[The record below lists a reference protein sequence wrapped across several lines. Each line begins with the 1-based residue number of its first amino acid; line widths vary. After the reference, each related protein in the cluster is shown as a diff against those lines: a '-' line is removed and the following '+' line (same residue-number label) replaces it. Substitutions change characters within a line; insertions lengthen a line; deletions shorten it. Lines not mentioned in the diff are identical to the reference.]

1 MSELTEKNYTDELLE
16 YGAYDL
22 NEQTESVFMHAI
34 VEEIIFHY
42 EHNAMYKRFCDRKGF
57 NPYCENI
64 KLSDIPP
71 VSVSVFK
78 NLGAQLSSV
87 PDENIR
93 LKLQSSATS
102 GIPSTVVVDK
112 ITSKRQSKAMVK
124 VLQHYIGKGTRP
136 FLVMDI
142 DPSSEFKHLL
152 GARYAAV
159 SGYLKFSSKTGFF
172 LKADSNGVS
181 YFDVN
186 AMQNFLRD
194 VGDKPVILFG
204 FTYIL
209 YSNVLK
215 AVDNSQISVR
225 LPKGSKIIHIGGW
238 KKLESEKISKELF
251 NQKISACFGLES
263 LDVIDIYGFTEQ
275 MGLNYPSDIYG
286 YKHTPVYSRVI
297 VRDPVTKA
305 VLPDGKEGLL
315 EFVTPI
321 PHSYPG
327 NAVLTDDLG
336 MIVPGDDESGIQGTR
351 FVITGRMKKAE
362 VRGCGDILSEK
373 LTFKKKTGVDTRN
386 HNLQCILTSTV
397 PKADDP
403 VEQLKGIVSDLKSAQ
418 KWLCKQPS
426 DAIIG
431 LIGEAASVWKTTPDL
446 QYLNQKG
453 LQFVSS
459 WCDEKHLK
467 QIANFGLHGDY
478 HYLDS
483 FKDFPDSDKH
493 MIKANPRGLC
503 CHWLAGNVQ
512 ILGMFALVQSII
524 AGNANLLKVSSRDD
538 GVFESLLNT
547 FHGLSYTTESGYRI
561 NGDDLLKTIA
571 VVYFDH
577 DADKIGEEMSKSAD
591 IRIAWGGQD
600 AVTTVAGYPSLIGS
614 ETVIFGPKLSFS
626 VIAKEALF
634 SEQEAKKLARRVSV
648 DVSVFDQTGC
658 ASPHNLYIEEGGV
671 VSPKRFIEILGAA
684 MDRTAV
690 QMPKG
695 PMTAEEVSKIHSIRG
710 VYDFKGTVYGGED
723 LTWTILADDETRVE
737 APVYFRTLFV
747 HSVKSIFDTVNL
759 ITPDIQTI
767 GLEAPKDKA
776 VKYATEA
783 TAAGVQRLPQIG
795 RMLNFEIPWDGIIL
809 LDRLVKWNTLGG
821 PLR

>member
-1 MSELTEKNYTDELLE
+1 MSELMRKEHTEELLE

-22 NEQTESVFMHAI
+22 NDETDLIFMNSVCQ
-34 VEEIIFHY
+34 EIIFHY
-42 EHNAMYKRFCDRKGF
+42 ENNPLYKRFCDRKGF
-57 NPYCENI
+57 NPYDKNI
-64 KLSDIPP
+64 SLSDIPP

-78 NLGAQLSSV
+78 NLGGQLSSV
-87 PDENIR
+87 SNDNIR

-102 GIPSTVVVDK
+102 GVPSTVVVDK

-124 VLQHYIGKGTRP
+124 VLQHYIGKGTHP

-159 SGYLKFSSKTGFF
+159 SGYLKFSNKTGFF
-172 LKADSNGVS
+172 LKAASNGVS
-181 YFDVN
+181 YFDVT
-186 AMQNFLRD
+186 AMKNFLQD

-215 AVDNSQISVR
+215 AIDTSQVNVK
-225 LPKGSKIIHIGGW
+225 LPRGSKIIHIGGW

-251 NQKISACFGLES
+251 NQKISTCFGLES
-263 LDVIDIYGFTEQ
+263 QDVIDIYGFTEQ

-286 YKHTPVYSRVI
+286 YKHTPIYSRI
-297 VRDPVTKA
+297 LVRDPITKD
-305 VLPDGKEGLL
+305 VLPDGEEGLL
-315 EFVTPI
+315 EFITPI

-336 MIVPGDDESGIQGTR
+336 MIVPGDDESGIKGTR

-362 VRGCGDILSEK
+362 IRGCGDILSEK
-373 LTFKKKTGVDTRN
+373 LSFKKKTGVDSTDYE
-386 HNLQCILTSTV
+386 LKCLLTTT
-397 PKADDP
+397 KYEADDSI
-403 VEQLKGIVSDLKSAQ
+403 ERLKKIVSDLKEAQ
-418 KWLCKQPS
+418 KWLSGQPS
-426 DAIIG
+426 DAVIG
-431 LIGEAASVWKTTPDL
+431 LISKVANVWKKDPKL

-467 QIANFGLHGDY
+467 NVANFGLHGDY
-478 HYLDS
+478 HYLDGFMS
-483 FKDFPDSDKH
+483 FPDSDKH
-493 MIKANPRGLC
+493 MIKANPRGIC

-512 ILGMFALVQSII
+512 ILGMFALIQSII

-538 GVFESLLNT
+538 GVFESLLST
-547 FHGLSYTTESGYRI
+547 FSGLSYTTEDGYCI
-561 NGDDLLKTIA
+561 TGDDLLKTIA

-577 DADKIGEEMSKSAD
+577 NADKIGEEMSKSAD
-591 IRIAWGGQD
+591 IRIAWGGED
-600 AVTTVAGYPSLIGS
+600 AVTTVAGYPAVIGS

-626 VIAKEALF
+626 VIAKEALE

-658 ASPHNLYIEEGGV
+658 ASPHNLYIEEGGGI
-671 VSPKRFIEILGAA
+671 SPKRFVEILCEA

-690 QMPKG
+690 QMPRG
-695 PMTAEEVSKIHSIRG
+695 VMTPEEVSRIHSIRG
-710 VYDFKGTVYGGED
+710 VYDFKGTVYGGEE
-723 LTWTILADDETRVE
+723 LAWTILSDDEVKVE
-737 APVYFRTLFV
+737 LPVYFRTLFV
-747 HSVKSIFDTVNL
+747 HSVKSIFDTINL
-759 ITPDIQTI
+759 ITSDIQTI
-767 GLEAPKDKA
+767 GLEAPREKGI
-776 VKYATEA
+776 KYAMEA
-783 TAAGVQRLPQIG
+783 TTKGVQRLPQIG
-795 RMLNFEIPWDGIIL
+795 RMLNFEMPWDGIVL
-809 LDRLVKWNTLGG
+809 FDRLVKWNTLGG